1 MATYTNLDSEILAN
15 AALEAFT
22 KTLLPITKFA
32 RNFSA
37 APATQGT
44 YVLVPLIGAL
54 TATTFNGSY
63 AVSGGTKTVITVTLN
78 KHKHVPIGQHD
89 LDFWNNSSS
98 DLESFGHQQGKALGT
113 LVLQDILSLVTTTNY
128 SQVTQVASTAIGVNV
143 LRAARLALNRSDVPI
158 DPRQLIL
165 EAVPYDSL
173 LSVTNFVHAYAF
185 KDPNVIYSGAI
196 MHALGFDINE
206 VNGILPGTT
215 ASLAGFACH
224 ANAIAVAM
232 RYLAPQPGHNYTEAR
247 PITDPETGLTIGL
260 RDHYDENTGA
270 RYINLEANYGY
281 SVGISAGGR
290 LIGTTD

>member
-15 AALEAFT
+15 AALQAFT
-22 KTLLPITKFA
+22 KTLLPITRFA

-37 APATQGT
+37 DAGAHGT
-44 YVLVPLIGAL
+44 YVLVPLVSAL

-63 AVSGGTKTVITVTLN
+63 AVCGGTKTVITVQLSQ
-78 KHKHVPIGQHD
+78 HKVIAVGQND
-89 LDFWNNSSS
+89 LSFWNNSAS
-98 DLESFGHQQGKALGT
+98 DLESFGFQQGKALGT
-113 LVLQDILSLVTTTNY
+113 LVLQDILSLLTTTNF
-128 SQVTQVASTAIGVNV
+128 SQSTQIASTAVGVAE
-143 LRAARLALNRSDVPI
+143 LRKARLDLNKSDAPM
-158 DPRQLIL
+158 DPRSLIL

-173 LSVTNFVHAYAF
+173 LAITNFVQAYMF
-185 KDPNVIYSGAI
+185 KDDSVLTEGKV
-196 MHALGFDINE
+196 MRALGFDIFE

-232 RYLAPQPGHNYTEAR
+232 RYLQPQAGHNYNEAR
-247 PITDPETGLTIGL
+247 PVTDPETGITIGL

-270 RYINLEANYGY
+270 RYINLECNYGY

-290 LIGTTD
+290 LIRTTD